1 MLLQYQKLLSP
12 TQLAASLVTNSTT
25 TNNNSKVSY
34 DMIRH
39 INKIWKQILT
49 DKQLI
54 NVNNHSY
61 FHSPINLPNIKQ
73 MNNKGIGLSI
83 Q

>member
-1 MLLQYQKLLSP
+1 MLSP
-12 TQLAASLVTNSTT
+12 TQLGASLVTNSTT

-54 NVNNHSY
+54 NVNNHNY
-61 FHSPINLPNIKQ
+61 LNPPINHPNIKQ
-73 MNNKGIGLSI
+73 MNDKGIGLSI